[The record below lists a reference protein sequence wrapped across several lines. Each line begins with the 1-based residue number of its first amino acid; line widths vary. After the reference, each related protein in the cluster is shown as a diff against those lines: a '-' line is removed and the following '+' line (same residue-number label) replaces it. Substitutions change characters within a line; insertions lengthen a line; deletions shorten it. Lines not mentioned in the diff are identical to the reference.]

1 MRVLL
6 IDINPFMPLVT
17 PISLG
22 NLGAVLK
29 KAGHQVKVLSIGSD
43 SLFSPQGLF
52 SYLRDW
58 APRLVGFGAYQRNI
72 LHVRS
77 MARMVKLAVPDARV
91 VIGGPQATFLPET
104 GLLALPEID
113 YVSRG
118 EGELSIAALVEAM
131 QGDIAEEPIAG
142 ITARTAD
149 DSCVSGPLIDRPAD
163 LDGYPSPWLDGVLDP
178 AATRESILLTSR
190 GCTFDCAF
198 CYTPAA
204 SGRRIRSQSVER
216 ALEDI
221 AYICSKGT
229 GRLWFADPN
238 FSFSQK
244 RVVRLLEG
252 ILERNLKPSMWI
264 ETRADMV
271 TPDLVSLMKRAG
283 VHTMALGLESAS
295 PRVFPGLKKR
305 LDPEQIGRAARQA
318 ISAGLQVEFF
328 SQYAL
333 PGETLE
339 DALLTLKFVKDCGVE
354 IQGNSNAQ
362 QMQLYFG
369 SPICS
374 SFDRHGVRLLRESF
388 PAYLSPGTEFETE
401 WMSADEIQQIK
412 NAWRAESL
420 DGGKRV
426 VS

>member
-6 IDINPFMPLVT
+6 IDINPFMRLVT

-29 KAGHQVKVLSIGSD
+29 EQGHEVKVLSIGSD
-43 SLFSPQGLF
+43 SCFSPQGLF
-52 SYLRDW
+52 SFLQQY
-58 APRLVGFGAYQRNI
+58 APRLVGFGTYQRNI

-77 MARMVKLAVPDARV
+77 MARMVKRALPNARV
-91 VIGGPQATFLPET
+91 VIGGPQATFLPDQ
-104 GLLALPEID
+104 GLLAMPEID
-113 YVSRG
+113 FVSRS
-118 EGELSIAALVEAM
+118 EGELSIAALAEAIE
-131 QGDIAEEPIAG
+131 GDTDDRPIPG
-142 ITARTAD
+142 TTARGPDGA
-149 DSCVSGPLIDRPAD
+149 CISGPPLDRPDD
-163 LDGYPSPWLDGVLDP
+163 LDGYPSPWLKGVLDP

-198 CYTPAA
+198 CNTPAA
-204 SGRRIRSQSVER
+204 SDRRIRSQSVER

-221 AYICSKGT
+221 SYICRSGS

-271 TPDLVSLMKRAG
+271 TPDLVLLMKRAG
-283 VHTMALGLESAS
+283 VHTVALGLESAS
-295 PRVFPGLKKR
+295 PRVYPALKKK
-305 LDPEQIGRAARQA
+305 LGPEQIGRAARSA
-318 ISAGLQVEFF
+318 IDAGLEVEFF

-333 PGETLE
+333 PGETLG
-339 DALLTLKFVKDCGVE
+339 DAMLTLKFVKQCGVK

-369 SPICS
+369 SKIYDGFS
-374 SFDRHGVRLLRESF
+374 RHGVRPLRDSF

-401 WMSADEIQQIK
+401 WMSAADIQK
-412 NAWRAESL
+412 VKKAWRAESL